1 MTDNEEPAF
10 APQGIDLER
19 PNAARIYDWF
29 LGGTANWAIDREF
42 GEKALKA
49 VPHGRLNA
57 HVNREFLGRAVTYA
71 VRNGITQFLDLGSGV
86 PTVGNV
92 HQVADKL
99 DSNSRCVYV
108 DNEPV
113 AVAHSKI
120 LLEENGDPS
129 RHAVV
134 NGDLRDVDRVWQEA
148 FATGVLDPA
157 KPIGLLMVAVLHFVS
172 PEDGGEAAVARYRE
186 LLPPGSLLIMSH
198 GTTDGVPPEH
208 LVQLQS
214 VHEQYK
220 QSSTPVTL
228 RTRAEFSA
236 LFGDFDL
243 VEPGV
248 VWLPEWRLDEA
259 ESEATAEV
267 ADNPP
272 ASFML
277 GGVARKG

>member
-1 MTDNEEPAF
+1 MTDNDEPAF

-29 LGGTANWAIDREF
+29 LGGTANWAID
-42 GEKALKA
+42 
-49 VPHGRLNA
+49 
-57 HVNREFLGRAVTYA
+57 REFLGRAVTYA

-99 DSNSRCVYV
+99 DHGSRCVYV

-113 AVAHSKI
+113 AVAHSRI

-129 RHAVV
+129 RHAVI
-134 NGDLRDVDRVWQEA
+134 NGDLRDVEHVWQQA
-148 FATGVLDPA
+148 FRTGVLDPA

-220 QSSTPVTL
+220 QSSTPISL

-267 ADNPP
+267 AHNPP